1 MFGSN
6 LYTLLQLH
14 VVKLI
19 NRDMTLNGRK
29 AKLNPLQSLIIL
41 LRPLTY
47 ILIKTFN
54 LYLAFQS
61 FDYEHTWRMLL
72 QKRIVCAL

>member
-1 MFGSN
+1 M
-6 LYTLLQLH
+6 LLQLH
-14 VVKLI
+14 VVKLT
-19 NRDMTLNGRK
+19 NRDMTYALNGWK
-29 AKLNPLQSLIIL
+29 AKLDPLQSLIIL

-61 FDYEHTWRMLL
+61 FDHEHT
-72 QKRIVCAL
+72 

>member
-6 LYTLLQLH
+6 LSTLLQLH

-61 FDYEHTWRMLL
+61 FDYEHT
-72 QKRIVCAL
+72 